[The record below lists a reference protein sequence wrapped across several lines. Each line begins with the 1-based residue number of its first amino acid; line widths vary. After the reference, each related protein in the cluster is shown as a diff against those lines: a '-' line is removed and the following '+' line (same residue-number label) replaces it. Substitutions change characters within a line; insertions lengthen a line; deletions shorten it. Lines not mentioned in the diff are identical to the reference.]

1 MSNRDKTRT
10 VRFMLL
16 GLGILAVLT
25 LVITQGYQFAWG
37 LRGMYYSNSEDGLGF
52 PRGYSM
58 GGGHMGGGP
67 YAITNGSTGY
77 MGEMHRYVMGG
88 YSEEGA
94 EPELTKEEANQIA
107 QAYLGGNLPGATAL
121 ETSLD
126 YPYMFVV
133 VKGDVAVGMLMVD
146 GVDGD
151 VWYHEWGSDASSMM
165 GGCW

>member
-1 MSNRDKTRT
+1 MISWDTNRT
-10 VRFMLL
+10 VRFTLL

-37 LRGMYYSNSEDGLGF
+37 LREGYYRSVENRLDF
-52 PRGYSM
+52 PGGYVM

-67 YAITNGSTGY
+67 YAITNSSTGY
-77 MGEMHRYVMGG
+77 MGDMHRYMMGG
-88 YSEEGA
+88 YREEGA
-94 EPELTKEEANQIA
+94 EPELTKEEAYQA
-107 QAYLGGNLPGATAL
+107 AKAYLEENLPGATAL

-133 VKGDVAVGMLMVD
+133 TKGDVAVGMLMVD

-151 VWYHEWGSDASSMM
+151 VWYHERGSDASSMM
-165 GGCW
+165 EGCW